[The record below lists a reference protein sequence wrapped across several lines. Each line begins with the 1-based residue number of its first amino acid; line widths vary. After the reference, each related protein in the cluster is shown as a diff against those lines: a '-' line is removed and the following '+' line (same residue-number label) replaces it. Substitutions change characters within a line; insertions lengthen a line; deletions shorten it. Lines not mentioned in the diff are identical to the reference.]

1 MKNVDMNNF
10 LLKFK
15 NRFMKRISLFFRE
28 RHGCLQMS
36 LRGTLLVCLLFTM
49 SFVHA
54 QVQKNITVEFKNEP
68 LMEVLKKLEKMS
80 SYKILFV
87 YDHVQNYKV
96 TASLKEVSILDALD
110 KVLEGKPFSRTEIT
124 DGKYISVKYNS
135 NKTNTGNGLRTIKGS
150 VLDKNKEPLPGVTV
164 LIKGTTT
171 GVVTD
176 TDGNYA
182 ISIPGSSISTLVF
195 SFFGM

>member
-68 LMEVLKKLEKMS
+68 LMEVLK
-80 SYKILFV
+80 
-87 YDHVQNYKV
+87 
-96 TASLKEVSILDALD
+96 
-110 KVLEGKPFSRTEIT
+110 
-124 DGKYISVKYNS
+124 
-135 NKTNTGNGLRTIKGS
+135 
-150 VLDKNKEPLPGVTV
+150 
-164 LIKGTTT
+164 
-171 GVVTD
+171 
-176 TDGNYA
+176 
-182 ISIPGSSISTLVF
+182 
-195 SFFGM
+195 